1 MQSLRDREKRVVPC
15 LQDVDGATWLH
26 DIWDMYALP
35 TQVRSQSL
43 TGSAGDSDYSLEQ
56 NVKDGMGEAVEDR
69 RARRK
74 ALRHLWNN
82 QRTTRTL

>member
-43 TGSAGDSDYSLEQ
+43 TDSAGDSDYSLEQ
-56 NVKDGMGEAVEDR
+56 NVKDCIVET
-69 RARRK
+69 
-74 ALRHLWNN
+74 LQW
-82 QRTTRTL
+82 TRQPVSVYRVREFHTY